1 MTRGVAIAL
10 VLGIGLLLSIAGS
23 YGSMRAASTR
33 DWLERRFGRAPSELG
48 VELAGAALAIVGI
61 FVTIVAVIF
70 EIWWLQGVALL

>member
-1 MTRGVAIAL
+1 VPIVSFT
-10 VLGIGLLLSIAGS
+10 
-23 YGSMRAASTR
+23 
-33 DWLERRFGRAPSELG
+33 ELG